1 MKEVHIAVGVA
12 AIAVNA
18 AAASLGAWRWWRV
31 EASTWFWKLL
41 RAGQAAIGLEAAL
54 GGVLVLMG
62 RKVTDLHLLY
72 GLLPLAISFV
82 GEQLRI
88 ASAEVVLAGRGFRT
102 AAEVGE
108 LPQAEQQLVVLA
120 IVRREIGV
128 MTLAALVIVVLLVRA
143 AGS

>member
-1 MKEVHIAVGVA
+1 MACCRSRSRSS
-12 AIAVNA
+12 
-18 AAASLGAWRWWRV
+18 ASNC
-31 EASTWFWKLL
+31 
-41 RAGQAAIGLEAAL
+41 
-54 GGVLVLMG
+54 
-62 RKVTDLHLLY
+62 
-72 GLLPLAISFV
+72 
-82 GEQLRI
+82 
-88 ASAEVVLAGRGFRT
+88 EVVLAGRGFRT